1 MDTESTT
8 SKSTRPGPTS
18 VLPAGP
24 TLPGVYVTQRGDMLR
39 IASEFMA
46 GGWSPGRASESLSQ
60 VTRLSA
66 DPCES
71 VSECRRRAV
80 LAGLRFNF

>member
-1 MDTESTT
+1 MDTVSTSNQGTRPDTT
-8 SKSTRPGPTS
+8 SVQPSR
-18 VLPAGP
+18 P
-24 TLPGVYVTQRGDMLR
+24 TLPGVYVTERGDMLR

-46 GGWSPGRASESLSQ
+46 GGWSLSHAQESLTH